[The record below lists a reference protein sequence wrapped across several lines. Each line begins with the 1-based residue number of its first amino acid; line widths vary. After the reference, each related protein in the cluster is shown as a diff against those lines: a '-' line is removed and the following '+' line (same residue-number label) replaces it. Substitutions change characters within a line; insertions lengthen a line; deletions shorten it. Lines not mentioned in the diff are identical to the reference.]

1 MKQHNKEQRLTKG
14 VFPYAASLEFFILF
28 FAIPS
33 NYLNV
38 FSSHIVI
45 IFNCKTQLFTHIKKK
60 LYLETIR
67 CVDGTV
73 MV

>member
-38 FSSHIVI
+38 FSSQIVI
-45 IFNCKTQLFTHIKKK
+45 IFNCKIQLFTLIKK
-60 LYLETIR
+60 LFLETVR
-67 CVDGTV
+67 RVVGTV
-73 MV
+73 IV